1 ESQGREPYSAP
12 RPATSDGDLRAQNA
26 SQEAGAEPG
35 AHAEHGGPP
44 KESPWVVT
52 VPLILLAIPSV
63 YAGFAYIGPM
73 LFGGYFG
80 DSIAIAESH
89 EAVAKLK
96 EEWHGAI

>member
-1 ESQGREPYSAP
+1 
-12 RPATSDGDLRAQNA
+12 
-26 SQEAGAEPG
+26 
-35 AHAEHGGPP
+35 
-44 KESPWVVT
+44 VVT

-96 EEWHGAI
+96 EEWHGAIAFIEHGLFSLPFLLAVAGIAGGSGPDKKVSGRAVHAARQ